1 MPNAWN
7 RNRIMIARR
16 RRSGHPA
23 GMPIPSRETLTLS
36 IGPTQVLWRRST
48 RARKISL
55 RIDAHAGGVI
65 VTLPSRAAQAAGMA
79 LLRDNAAWVADR
91 LARLP
96 DPVLLTDGAVVPI
109 DGLPHRIRHV
119 PRSRRGAWLGSS
131 ELLVSGA
138 PEFLARRVADFL
150 RAEARRRLSAL
161 AIAKATTAGLSPR
174 RIVVKDTRTRWGS
187 CTADGTLMFCW
198 RLIMAPPHVQDYVA
212 AHEVAH
218 LRHMDHGRGF
228 WTLVAQLTP
237 HKHLAMRWL
246 DAQGSGLMRV
256 GSPTP

>member
-1 MPNAWN
+1 M
-7 RNRIMIARR
+7 RT
-16 RRSGHPA
+16 
-23 GMPIPSRETLTLS
+23 PSRETLTLS
-36 IGPTQVLWRRST
+36 TGPIHVLWRRSV

-55 RIDAHAGGVI
+55 RIDPRAGGVV
-65 VTLPSRAAQAAGMA
+65 VTLPPRAAQAAGMA
-79 LLRDNAAWVADR
+79 LLQDNAAWVAER

-96 DPVLLTDGAVVPI
+96 DPILLANGVAIPI
-109 DGLPHRIRHV
+109 DGLPHRIRHM
-119 PRSRRGAWLGSS
+119 PAGRGGAWLRPG

-150 RAEARRRLSAL
+150 RAEAQRRLSAL
-161 AIAKATTAGLSPR
+161 AVAKAATAGLSPR

-218 LRHMDHGRGF
+218 LRHMDHSRGF
-228 WTLVAQLTP
+228 WTLVGQLTP
-237 HKHLAMRWL
+237 NRHPAVRWL
-246 DAQGSGLMRV
+246 DAQGAGLMRV
-256 GSPTP
+256 GPPPP

>member
-1 MPNAWN
+1 MPV
-7 RNRIMIARR
+7 
-16 RRSGHPA
+16 PQ
-23 GMPIPSRETLTLS
+23 RETLTLTT
-36 IGPTQVLWRRST
+36 GPTEVLWRRST

-55 RIDAHAGGVI
+55 RIDHSGGGVI

-91 LARLP
+91 LASLP
-96 DPVLLTDGAVVPI
+96 RPVLLANGAIVPI

-119 PRSRRGAWLGSS
+119 PEGRRGAWLEPGS
-131 ELLVSGA
+131 LLVSGA

-161 AIAKATTAGLSPR
+161 AVAKAAVGDLSLR
-174 RIVVKDTRTRWGS
+174 RVVVKDTRTRWGS
-187 CTADGTLMFCW
+187 CTADHTLMFCW
-198 RLIMAPPHVQDYVA
+198 RLVMAPPHVQDYVV

-218 LRHMDHGRGF
+218 LRHMNHGHGF

-237 HKHLAMRWL
+237 NRSLAMHWL
-246 DAQGSGLMRV
+246 DTHGAGLMRV
-256 GSPTP
+256 GPPGP